1 MGTADDLKKLGEDI
15 VASYDTRIRE
25 VGQLTKDTHEML
37 KGFKREHKE
46 RADNLR
52 ADLAE
57 GEDNRIK
64 VFEAMMEETQRAVN
78 DIEIDV
84 KKKLKE
90 FSGSHANMSVELKKE
105 LAGYM
110 DELGKAAKKLR
121 SDIQKRQKERNA
133 EVTDLLEGFRAEREK
148 MVANWKMLTATMA
161 KRRGG
166 RSAPPEVKVSKKVTT
181 VEEVFPES
189 KRPKKVAKKRQ
200 TEREKVA
207 SLV

>member
-25 VGQLTKDTHEML
+25 VGQLAKDTHKML
-37 KGFKREHKE
+37 KEFEREHKE
-46 RADNLR
+46 RAGNLR
-52 ADLAE
+52 ADLAR

-64 VFEAMMEETQRAVN
+64 AFESMLEETQQAIN

-84 KKKLKE
+84 KNKLKE

-110 DELGKAAKKLR
+110 DEMGKAAKKLR

-148 MVANWKMLTATMA
+148 MVANWKTLTATMA
-161 KRRGG
+161 MRRRGH
-166 RSAPPEVKVSKKVTT
+166 SAPFRAKESEKVTT
-181 VEEVFPES
+181 GKEVFGEN
-189 KRPKKVAKKRQ
+189 KLHKKVAKGKRQ
-200 TEREKVA
+200 IKRGKH
-207 SLV
+207 